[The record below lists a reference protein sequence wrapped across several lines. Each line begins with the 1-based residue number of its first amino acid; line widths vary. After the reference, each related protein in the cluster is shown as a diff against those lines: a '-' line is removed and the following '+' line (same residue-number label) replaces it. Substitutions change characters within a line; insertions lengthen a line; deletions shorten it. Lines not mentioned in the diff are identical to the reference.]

1 MANYFLEF
9 IVRLGVEIIYL
20 VACTV
25 RGAINDVQVMVENV
39 VILRIEL
46 VEGHAAGILPWL
58 CYLMALL
65 ERIGHLLPGAFFVVV
80 VLLDRLVP

>member
-1 MANYFLEF
+1 MTFLE
-9 IVRLGVEIIYL
+9 
-20 VACTV
+20 
-25 RGAINDVQVMVENV
+25 
-39 VILRIEL
+39 EL

-65 ERIGHLLPGAFFVVV
+65 ERIGHLLPSALFFVV